1 MFYLLCKHQWI
12 TTSFHFNSFCTER
25 RDLLWSHS
33 NGDLFPCEDIMFSR
47 KGFSCWKIFYPF
59 AALTG
64 EICFNTWRE
73 ISYPVR
79 PCGTYI
85 SHALV
90 KGQNYWALI
99 GWERGKYF
107 CNQERVW
114 KLCDFLNLDN
124 NRYGPKE
131 NFAKICQIKWNWI
144 RSVKF
149 EIVRKDF
156 SMTLSVCCH
165 LKLLLPWQRDVTTSL
180 LHWSVSGY
188 TYH

>member
-12 TTSFHFNSFCTER
+12 TTSFHFNSFRTVKGAIYYEAIATVIC
-25 RDLLWSHS
+25 SHAK
-33 NGDLFPCEDIMFSR
+33 I
-47 KGFSCWKIFYPF
+47 SCFRAKASYPF

-156 SMTLSVCCH
+156 
-165 LKLLLPWQRDVTTSL
+165 
-180 LHWSVSGY
+180 
-188 TYH
+188 

>member
-12 TTSFHFNSFCTER
+12 TTSFHFNSFCTVKGAIYYEAIATVIC
-25 RDLLWSHS
+25 SHAKIS
-33 NGDLFPCEDIMFSR
+33 CFRAKASR
-47 KGFSCWKIFYPF
+47 VEKYFTRSLHSLEKYVS
-59 AALTG
+59 T
-64 EICFNTWRE
+64 RE
-73 ISYPVR
+73 EKFLIL
-79 PCGTYI
+79 CGHVAHIYI

-99 GWERGKYF
+99 GWERGKYC

-131 NFAKICQIKWNWI
+131 NFAKICKIKWNWI

-156 SMTLSVCCH
+156 
-165 LKLLLPWQRDVTTSL
+165 
-180 LHWSVSGY
+180 
-188 TYH
+188 

>member
-1 MFYLLCKHQWI
+1 MRRYHVFAQRLLVLKNI
-12 TTSFHFNSFCTER
+12 
-25 RDLLWSHS
+25 L
-33 NGDLFPCEDIMFSR
+33 
-47 KGFSCWKIFYPF
+47 
-59 AALTG
+59 
-64 EICFNTWRE
+64 
-73 ISYPVR
+73 PVR
-79 PCGTYI
+79 CTHWRNMFQHVKRNFLSCAAMWHIYI

-99 GWERGKYF
+99 GWERGKYC

-114 KLCDFLNLDN
+114 KLCDFLNVDN

-131 NFAKICQIKWNWI
+131 NFAKICKIKWNWI